1 MADLSTMF
9 NQLGPAGGSIL
20 AGVQMGNEANA
31 AKSEQ
36 AMRQAQMDK
45 ILMETDQAKL
55 MNPLA
60 LQAKQQE
67 IESAKFKA
75 AQEKDLHRI
84 DTLGRALP
92 DIKAAPDATKHAVME
107 QAFIN
112 AGLPLDPQTKQQL
125 YSMDGKTLTKFLEDK
140 YSFAIT
146 NSPAYRQAYDV
157 AEMQRKS
164 AEKIAGGHDA
174 ATKYAADA
182 RASVAAAKKQGTA
195 NIDEQVKTG
204 KMSAE
209 KGAVA
214 YYGAAMVEADP
225 TEKERLLRMAASY
238 EQLAMNLK
246 NAGAAGKVDVGAA
259 ANLPTQTITPAL
271 GTPPAATP
279 AAGGHSFADVQKMY
293 PNVGA
298 DQLRKAY
305 KDKFGVDLK

>member
-45 ILMETDQAKL
+45 ILMDTDQAKL
-55 MNPLA
+55 MNPLE
-60 LQAKQQE
+60 LQAKQQA
-67 IESAKFKA
+67 IDSAKFKA
-75 AQEKDLHRI
+75 VQEKDLHRI

-146 NSPAYRQAYDV
+146 NSPAYRQAM
-157 AEMQRKS
+157 ALELERTKS
-164 AEKIAGGHDA
+164 H
-174 ATKYAADA
+174 KYAADSSATTQKAIEQMRIDAGKYNKNKVATDVTAALLKPISSAQKAEILESAYYAADAAGDMKMAAQYKERAQQA
-182 RASVAAAKKQGTA
+182 RARAAEDAQNRAIGAPGTMGYATQGGD
-195 NIDEQVKTG
+195 IDLQNKP
-204 KMSAE
+204 A
-209 KGAVA
+209 
-214 YYGAAMVEADP
+214 P
-225 TEKERLLRMAASY
+225 
-238 EQLAMNLK
+238 
-246 NAGAAGKVDVGAA
+246 A
-259 ANLPTQTITPAL
+259 ANAPIAGGPAL
-271 GTPPAATP
+271 GTAANP
-279 AAGGHSFADVQKMY
+279 IV
-293 PNVGA
+293 
-298 DQLRKAY
+298 
-305 KDKFGVDLK
+305 LK